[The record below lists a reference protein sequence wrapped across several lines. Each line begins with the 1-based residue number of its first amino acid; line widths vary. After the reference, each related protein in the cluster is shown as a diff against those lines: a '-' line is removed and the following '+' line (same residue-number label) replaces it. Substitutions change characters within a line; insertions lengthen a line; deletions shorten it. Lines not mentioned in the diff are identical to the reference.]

1 MSMRFPLTLLVLA
14 LCAGFGARAEA
25 GDVTIYRCTDAKG
38 KLTLRDSPCKRGEKQ
53 QTQTMLRP
61 QDARPAPVI
70 RGIAPRSAPP
80 TETVRYVVQAA
91 PRTLY
96 ACIAPDGRRYNSE
109 SPEGNPRWVPLWT
122 MDAPYYGGYPAY
134 PPVTGRVGG
143 ELRYRD
149 RHTSVRIGGG
159 RETIGAPVTGYPLT
173 PMPVAGGSW
182 VRDACEPMTASESCA
197 VMSDRRYE
205 ISRRYAQAMPS
216 ERSQLDR
223 ESATLDSRLRQECGQ

>member
-1 MSMRFPLTLLVLA
+1 MRLSLTLLVLA
-14 LCAGFGARAEA
+14 LCAGFAAHAAAE
-25 GDVTIYRCTDAKG
+25 DVTIYRCTDAKG

-61 QDARPAPVI
+61 RDARPAPVI
-70 RGIAPRSAPP
+70 RNAGTRNAAPA
-80 TETVRYVVQAA
+80 ETVRYVVQAS

-96 ACIAPDGRRYNSE
+96 ACVAPDGREYTSE

-122 MDAPYYGGYPAY
+122 VDAPYYGGHPAY
-134 PPVTGRVGG
+134 PPTVGRYGG
-143 ELRYRD
+143 EFRYRD
-149 RHTSVRIGGG
+149 RYTSVRIGGG
-159 RETIGAPVTGYPLT
+159 RETIGAPVTGYPVIAA
-173 PMPVAGGSW
+173 PVAGGTW

-197 VMSDRRYE
+197 VMSDRRYA